1 MSFFFSNVRQA
12 EEGVRKKSKVR
23 EWIEAVLFAVVAAT
37 LIRTFI
43 FEAFVIPSGSMEK
56 TLLVNDFIFV
66 SKISYGPRI
75 PNTPLAWPF
84 THHTMPFTKNV
95 KPFSTAVSWP
105 YKRLPGFSSIQ
116 RNDVIVFNYPCGD
129 SVLKNL
135 AGEDEDYYMQV
146 HSLGYEYVRKNYPPP
161 ITRPV
166 DKREN
171 WIKRCVAVS
180 GDTVLIID
188 GVVYINSAPG
198 LVPHNFE
205 ARYYVTMPNHKPIDS
220 LLENILG
227 TDHILRPT
235 RDSTT
240 FVYNLSLPAIDTLR
254 ARGAIIK
261 RKTYD
266 AFGDN
271 RVFPFDVQHYEWNED
286 CFGPLYIPKKGA
298 TVKLDT
304 LTLPLYRRIITTYE
318 HNTLRTDSSN
328 KIYINGEETT
338 TYTFKM
344 NYYWMMGDN
353 RNESTDSR
361 FWGFVPEDHIVGK
374 AWLVW
379 MSIEKKRIRWSRLFS
394 VIK

>member
-1 MSFFFSNVRQA
+1 MSFFFSNVSQA

-23 EWIEAVLFAVVAAT
+23 EWIEAALFAVVAAT

-43 FEAFVIPSGSMEK
+43 FEAFVIPSASMEK

-84 THHTMPFTKNV
+84 THHTLPFTKNIQ
-95 KPFSTAVSWP
+95 PFSTAIEWP
-105 YKRLPGFSSIQ
+105 YKRLPGFSSVQ

-129 SVLKNL
+129 SVVKNV
-135 AGEDEDYYMQV
+135 AGEDEDYYSLV
-146 HSLGYEYVRKNYPPP
+146 RSLGYEYVRKNYSPVV
-161 ITRPV
+161 TRPV

-171 WIKRCVAVS
+171 WIKRCIAVS
-180 GDTVLIID
+180 GDTLQIID
-188 GVVYINSAPG
+188 GIVYINGEPG
-198 LVPHNFE
+198 RVPRHFE
-205 ARYYVTMPNHKPIDS
+205 ARYFVTMPNHLPIDS
-220 LLENILG
+220 GLLEQLG
-227 TDHILRPT
+227 TDHISRPT
-235 RDSTT
+235 IDSTR
-240 FVYNLSLPAIDTLR
+240 FIYNLTTANVDTLLSM
-254 ARGAIIK
+254 GAIVT

-266 AFGDN
+266 AFADS
-271 RVFPFDVQHYEWNED
+271 RVFPFDEKHYEWNED

-304 LTLPLYRRIITTYE
+304 LTLPFYKRIIVTYE
-318 HNTLRTDSSN
+318 HNTLKTDGN
-328 KIYINGEETT
+328 KIYINGQETS
-338 TYTFKM
+338 TYTFKL

-374 AWLVW
+374 ASIIWL
-379 MSIEKKRIRWSRLFS
+379 SYHKNRIRWGRLFS
-394 VIK
+394 AIR

>member
-1 MSFFFSNVRQA
+1 MNLFFSNVRPA

-23 EWIEAVLFAVVAAT
+23 EWIEAALFAVVAAT

-43 FEAFVIPSGSMEK
+43 FEAFVIPSASMEK

-84 THHTMPFTKNV
+84 THHTLPFTKNV
-95 KPFSTAVSWP
+95 KPFSTAVQWS
-105 YKRLPGFSSIQ
+105 YRRLPGFSPVK

-135 AGEDEDYYMQV
+135 SGEDEDYYSIAR
-146 HSLGYEYVRKNYPPP
+146 SLGYDYIRKNYPPVV
-161 ITRPV
+161 TRPV

-180 GDTVLIID
+180 GDTLQIID
-188 GVVYINSAPG
+188 GIVYINGAPG
-198 LVPHNFE
+198 KIPGHFE
-205 ARYYVTMPNHKPIDS
+205 ARYFVTMPDHKKISDE
-220 LLENILG
+220 LMDRLG
-227 TDHILRPT
+227 TDHISRPT
-235 RDSTT
+235 IDSTK
-240 FVYNLSLPAIDTLR
+240 FIYNLTVANVDSLR
-254 ARGAIIK
+254 AMGATVS

-266 AFGDN
+266 AFGDS
-271 RVFPFDVQHYEWNED
+271 RVFPFDVTHYEWNED
-286 CFGPLYIPKKGA
+286 CFGPLYIPEKGA

-304 LTLPLYRRIITTYE
+304 LTLPLYQRIITTYE
-318 HNTLRTDSSN
+318 HNTLKVDSN
-328 KIYINGEETT
+328 KIYINGQETT
-338 TYTFKM
+338 SYTFKL

-374 AWLVW
+374 AWLIW
-379 MSIEKKRIRWSRLFS
+379 LSYYKSRIRWGRLFTA
-394 VIK
+394 IR

>member
-1 MSFFFSNVRQA
+1 MNFFFSKVSTA

-23 EWIEAVLFAVVAAT
+23 EWIEAALFAVVAAT

-43 FEAFVIPSGSMEK
+43 FEAFVIPSASMEK

-84 THHTMPFTKNV
+84 THHTLPFTKNV
-95 KPFSTAVSWP
+95 KPFSTAITWD
-105 YKRLPGFSSIQ
+105 YRRLPGFSSVK

-135 AGEDEDYYMQV
+135 AGDDEDYYSIARLMGYDYV
-146 HSLGYEYVRKNYPPP
+146 HKNYPPVV
-161 ITRPV
+161 TRPV

-180 GDTVLIID
+180 GDTLKIID
-188 GVVYINSAPG
+188 GIVYINGIPG
-198 LVPHNFE
+198 QVPRHFE
-205 ARYYVTMPNHKPIDS
+205 ARYYVTMPDGKPIDS
-220 LLENILG
+220 VLLDKLG
-227 TDHILRPT
+227 SDHIARPT
-235 RDSTT
+235 VDSTK
-240 FVYNLSLPAIDTLR
+240 FIYNLTTDNVDTLR
-254 ARGAIIK
+254 VMGATVT

-266 AFGDN
+266 AFADS
-271 RVFPFDVQHYEWNED
+271 RVFPFDTKHYEWNED
-286 CFGPLYIPKKGA
+286 CFGPLYIPQKGV

-304 LTLPLYRRIITTYE
+304 LTLPFYQRIIDTYE
-318 HNTLRTDSSN
+318 HNTLKIDGD
-328 KIYINGEETT
+328 KIYINGHETSS
-338 TYTFKM
+338 YTFKL

-374 AWLVW
+374 AWIIWL
-379 MSIEKKRIRWSRLFS
+379 SYHKNRIRWGRMFS
-394 VIK
+394 AIR